1 VRTLGVSNGVTVKA
15 HKVVGYG
22 PGGVGKSELF
32 SLTGGLFIDI
42 ENSSQFL
49 DVPRIYPAPETWEE
63 LRSVLHNLDLLRQYP
78 AIIIDSLTKAEELA
92 VAWTLQNVK
101 HEKQGNIITSIESYG
116 FGKGY
121 QHVYE
126 TFLQLLCDL
135 DAVVRAGVHV
145 LCTAHDCVVTVP
157 NPTGEDW
164 IRYEPRL
171 QSPPSGKGSIRNRV
185 TEWTDHL
192 IYIGFDRFVE
202 DGKATSKFGTR
213 TIYPSA
219 NPAWLAKSRK
229 LADPIPYSKGSDTLW
244 QQLLTKDA

>member
-1 VRTLGVSNGVTVKA
+1 
-15 HKVVGYG
+15 
-22 PGGVGKSELF
+22 
-32 SLTGGLFIDI
+32 
-42 ENSSQFL
+42 
-49 DVPRIYPAPETWEE
+49 
-63 LRSVLHNLDLLRQYP
+63 
-78 AIIIDSLTKAEELA
+78 
-92 VAWTLQNVK
+92 
-101 HEKQGNIITSIESYG
+101 
-116 FGKGY
+116 
-121 QHVYE
+121 
-126 TFLQLLCDL
+126 
-135 DAVVRAGVHV
+135 VRAGVHV